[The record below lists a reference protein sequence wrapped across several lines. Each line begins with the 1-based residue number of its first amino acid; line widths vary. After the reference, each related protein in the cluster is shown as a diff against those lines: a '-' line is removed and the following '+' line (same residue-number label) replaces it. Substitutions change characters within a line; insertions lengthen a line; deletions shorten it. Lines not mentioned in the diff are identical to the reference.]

1 MMDGED
7 LELFERSLRHV
18 TERHSGAELDTA
30 LAELGWSD
38 ALAIDRRAAVSLLF
52 ALQGEAGSTSG
63 ALGRVVTA
71 ALGLEVDA
79 DTAVVLP
86 AIDRWAPPGTL
97 DGGRLTVKGLLTVDP
112 PTPTQVDP
120 LTPTQ
125 VDPRT
130 PTQVDPRPRSLVL
143 ATQGDA
149 VVAVTIPTE
158 ALALR
163 PVQGIDPRMALHT
176 ATAEGAAVDSS
187 AVAVDEWDRAV
198 ADARLAVAHQLVGTS
213 RTMLRL
219 AREHALD
226 RVQFDRPIAG
236 FQAVRH
242 RLAETLVAVET
253 AEAMLDAAWLDSSR
267 DSAAMAKAVAGRE
280 ARTAAKHCQQVLA
293 GIGFT
298 TEHDLH
304 LFIRRAFVLNGLF
317 GTAKTITAAQG
328 ADLLATRR
336 LPPLLPL

>member
-112 PTPTQVDP
+112 VPPTRVDP

-125 VDPRT
+125 VDPR
-130 PTQVDPRPRSLVL
+130 PRALVL

>member
-63 ALGRVVTA
+63 ALGRVVTT
-71 ALGLEVDA
+71 ALGLEVDD

-86 AIDRWAPPGTL
+86 DIDHWAPPGTL
-97 DGGRLTVKGLLTVDP
+97 DGRCLAVKGLLSVA
-112 PTPTQVDP
+112 
-120 LTPTQ
+120 
-125 VDPRT
+125 
-130 PTQVDPRPRSLVL
+130 PRPRSLVL
-143 ATQGDA
+143 ATKGEA
-149 VVAVTIPTE
+149 VVAVTVPTE
-158 ALALR
+158 ALSLR

-280 ARTAAKHCQQVLA
+280 ARSAAKHCQQVLA

-317 GTAKTITAAQG
+317 GTAKAITAAQG

>member
-1 MMDGED
+1 MDGDE
-7 LELFERSLRHV
+7 LELFGRSLRHA
-18 TERHSGAELDTA
+18 TERHSGAELDAA
-30 LAELGWSD
+30 LAELGWAD
-38 ALAIDRRAAVSLLF
+38 ALEIDRRASVSLLF
-52 ALQGEAGSTSG
+52 ALQGEAGATSG
-63 ALGRVVTA
+63 ALGRVVTS
-71 ALGLEVDA
+71 ALGLEVDD

-86 AIDRWAPPGTL
+86 PIDRWAPPGTP
-97 DGGRLTVKGLLTVDP
+97 DDGRLTVSGLLS
-112 PTPTQVDP
+112 VDP
-120 LTPTQ
+120 L
-125 VDPRT
+125 
-130 PTQVDPRPRSLVL
+130 PRSLVL
-143 ATQGDA
+143 APHGEQ
-149 VVAVTIPTE
+149 VLAVTVPTE

-163 PVQGIDPRMALHT
+163 PVQGIDPRMALHVVS
-176 ATAEGAAVDSS
+176 AEDVAVDSS
-187 AVAVDEWDRAV
+187 AVAVDGWNHAV
-198 ADARLAVAHQLVGTS
+198 AEARRAVAHQLVGTS

-253 AEAMLDAAWLDSSR
+253 AEAMLDAAWLDGSEE
-267 DSAAMAKAVAGRE
+267 SAAMAKAVAGRE

-304 LFIRRAFVLNGLF
+304 LFIRRALVLNGLF
-317 GTAKTITAAQG
+317 GTAKSITAAHG
-328 ADLLATRR
+328 AELLATRR

>member
-97 DGGRLTVKGLLTVDP
+97 DGGRLTVNGLLT
-112 PTPTQVDP
+112 VDP

-125 VDPRT
+125 I
-130 PTQVDPRPRSLVL
+130 DPRPRSLVL

-336 LPPLLPL
+336 LPPLLPI